1 MENLDS
7 KVGPFKKSEHVE
19 MTERVSAPVRDGWA
33 ARPKYNHVR
42 GSLAI
47 APAQATTVWVT
58 ALPTVLP
65 VHLVKVACI
74 YYCLDVR
81 VGPMVFILLLLSFCF

>member
-33 ARPKYNHVR
+33 ARRKYNHVR

-65 VHLVKVACI
+65 VHLVWVACMC
-74 YYCLDVR
+74 CLDVR
-81 VGPMVFILLLLSFCF
+81 VGSRVFILVLLSFCF